1 MKLKDLKDFQMN
13 NMIGSLYIENVG
25 KVFDIEEY
33 GNDQDEAL
41 KKYEDYEI
49 SDIAVGTDEN
59 DYIWVSVILKELKE
73 KEIVK

>member
-1 MKLKDLKDFQMN
+1 MKLKDLKGFQMN
-13 NMIGSLYIENVG
+13 NMISALYIENVG

-33 GNDQDEAL
+33 GNNQSEAI

-59 DYIWVSVILKELKE
+59 DYIWVSVILKDQ
-73 KEIVK
+73 